1 MAIKHAVLHLLLA
14 VACSTFQEGEGLD
27 YLQDEEFQEWVSQ
40 YYGGGENLA
49 EIYPIWRRNADFVK
63 HQNTLGLP
71 YTLSVNKF
79 AHLVSSSIRALLI
92 RAVAT
97 GTVRGVVT

>member
-1 MAIKHAVLHLLLA
+1 MALKHAIIYLLLA

-40 YYGGGENLA
+40 FYQDGKNLA
-49 EIYPIWRRNADFVK
+49 QIYPTWRRNADFVR
-63 HQNTLGLP
+63 HQNTLGLS

-79 AHLVSSSIRALLI
+79 AHLVSVRMACIIFFGLI
-92 RAVAT
+92 
-97 GTVRGVVT
+97 